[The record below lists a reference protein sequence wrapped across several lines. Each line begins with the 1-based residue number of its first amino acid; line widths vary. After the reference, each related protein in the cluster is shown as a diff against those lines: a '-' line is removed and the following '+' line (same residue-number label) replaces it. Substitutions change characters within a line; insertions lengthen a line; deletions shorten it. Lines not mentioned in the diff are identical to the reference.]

1 MQSMYL
7 NKQTDSLSCEKSMCL
22 EHNFFGTQSDSLS
35 CEKSM
40 CLEHNFFGTYKLTN
54 QDELYTALTNAIN
67 AGITHFDFAELYKN
81 QEMIGDFFEN
91 LFKTS
96 NKTRN
101 DFWFTSKV
109 SFRIIPKGEDAIR
122 KSIEKTFSD
131 LKTDYIDLMLI
142 HAPTK
147 NNVLCWNILNEYKQI
162 GKIKNIGISN
172 FNLSE
177 LTKFCNEIT
186 NPEDIYCNQIEFNPF
201 LNRTELINLC
211 KDKKIKLSCYGTL
224 YKSNDFIDSLQE
236 KYNKTTKQI
245 LIQFA
250 KQKGFSPI
258 IMAIDK
264 YHIDEDFNFKPFQI
278 EQNDYDKMDLLDE
291 NYSLYKRYL

>member
-1 MQSMYL
+1 MPL
-7 NKQTDSLSCEKSMCL
+7 NY
-22 EHNFFGTQSDSLS
+22 
-35 CEKSM
+35 
-40 CLEHNFFGTYKLTN
+40 FGTYKLTS
-54 QDELYTALTNAIN
+54 QEDLIKALSNALESNIRS
-67 AGITHFDFAELYKN
+67 FDFAELYKN
-81 QEMIGDFFEN
+81 QDMIGDFFHKVFSN
-91 LFKTS
+91 TS
-96 NKTRN
+96 LKRE
-101 DFWFTSKV
+101 DLWFTSKV
-109 SFRIIPKGEDAIR
+109 SFRTIPKGEEAIR

-147 NNVLCWNILNEYKQI
+147 NNVLCWSILNEYKQL

-172 FNLSE
+172 FNFTE
-177 LTKFCNEIT
+177 LTKFCNEIA

-211 KDKKIKLSCYGTL
+211 KDKYIKLTCYGTL

-250 KQKGFSPI
+250 KQKGFEPI

-264 YHIDEDFNFKPFQI
+264 NHIDEDFNFKSFQI
-278 EQNDYDKMDLLDE
+278 EQDDFDKMNALDE